1 MKQNVFIVLASESPR
16 RKELLKQAGL
26 DFKVITSNIDENTVY
41 SEPDRIVMDLSEM
54 KCRAVADKL
63 SESYNEIKKIPEG
76 YDKILIVAAD
86 TIVSR
91 GGVSLGKPKN
101 KEDAHLILRRLSG
114 RTHEV
119 YTGVSCVLLSR
130 GEDKKIKETDS
141 FGFFSETKVKMYR
154 FSEDEIKD
162 YIATGE
168 PLDKAGAYGIQG
180 IGERLV
186 EYIKGDYN
194 NVVGFP
200 LSKFMKE
207 LAERE
212 YISYKN

>member
-16 RKELLKQAGL
+16 RKELLEQAGL
-26 DFKVITSNIDENTVY
+26 KFQVITSNIDEQTVY

-54 KCRAVADKL
+54 KCRAVADKI
-63 SESYNEIKKIPEG
+63 SESYNVIKKIPEE
-76 YDKILIVAAD
+76 YDQILVVAAD

-101 KEDAHLILRRLSG
+101 KEDALNTLRRLSG

-119 YTGVSCVLLSR
+119 YTGVNCVLLSR
-130 GEDKKIKETDS
+130 EEGRKIKETDA
-141 FGFFSETKVKMYR
+141 FGFYSETKVKMYR
-154 FSEDEIKD
+154 FTEADMID
-162 YIATGE
+162 YISTGE

-200 LSKFMKE
+200 LSKFIKE
-207 LAERE
+207 LSERKYIE
-212 YISYKN
+212 YNK